1 MIWLKLSVYTDLAH
15 LGEHIPY
22 KDRVEGS
29 SPSIGTKIRLL
40 LKIESAWRVR
50 LDKR

>member
-29 SPSIGTKIRLL
+29 SPSIGMKILFL
-40 LKIESAWRVR
+40 IDNESAWRVS
-50 LDKR
+50 LEKS